1 MVVLWVAKSAE
12 CVEIG
17 TEGVLVAVERRLKT
31 RDAAVKAKQGFF
43 CSWLAAVAARK
54 AGAGR
59 IVKC

>member
-43 CSWLAAVAARK
+43 VPGWLQWRRARQVL
-54 AGAGR
+54 AEF
-59 IVKC
+59 